1 MQMHWEVTAQMV
13 VGFSILCQSMQLP
26 TESPASDPCVV
37 CSQKSEIRSTV
48 DSDVVAVDDM

>member
-1 MQMHWEVTAQMV
+1 MV

-26 TESPASDPCVV
+26 TESPVSNPCVV
-37 CSQKSEIRSTV
+37 CSQKSEMRSTV